1 MKSNAAR
8 EFFNINLKTE
18 SNLNI
23 SDALQNFEIDS
34 NQYAI
39 HEKYL
44 IITRLVPRMIHK
56 SI

>member
-23 SDALQNFEIDS
+23 SDALQNFEIATDMQFMK
-34 NQYAI
+34 NI
-39 HEKYL
+39 
-44 IITRLVPRMIHK
+44 
-56 SI
+56 